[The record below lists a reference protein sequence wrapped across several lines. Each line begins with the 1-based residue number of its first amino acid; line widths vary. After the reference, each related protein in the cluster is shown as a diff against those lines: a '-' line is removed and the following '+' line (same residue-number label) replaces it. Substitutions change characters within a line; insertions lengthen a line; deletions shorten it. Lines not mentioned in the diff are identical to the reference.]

1 MGELSRREFMRRTG
15 AGSAVLLG
23 APSLSALLA
32 ACGSGGGTSTGSQK
46 PSGEMTFLT
55 PPWGVTN
62 PDQLAKWQTE
72 KGITVT
78 TTNVPNEQVY
88 QKVQLG
94 LTSNSFVA
102 DAIFE
107 SEDAPSFLVAAGAMA
122 PLDDFIATD
131 AANLNADK
139 IAYFGEPDFKKDG
152 KTVGI
157 TSYIQNGMLD
167 YNSKKLADAG
177 FAEPPKT
184 WDEFRTQAQ
193 ALKDKGVD
201 NFPVAFAG
209 IFWSWHLI
217 AMSMGDEMFT
227 EDGQPTYNA
236 PDAPGRRAMAYLVE
250 LFDKELCSP
259 DLVNAG
265 DPHSSFLSGIG
276 TFHQSWLGAHAVMNN
291 PEISKQAP
299 DVKYALLPDEHW
311 VSLGNSAIGISKN
324 AKNPAAA
331 WEFCR
336 FYVGP
341 ENQRHLFDAFGLV
354 PSLKSVFEQINAEGK
369 NQQPELQAEQVK
381 FLRPLPRSVPYW
393 GPYTTR
399 MNDAIKRAILKQIT
413 PDAAVDEIAVGW
425 EELKAGG

>member
-1 MGELSRREFMRRTG
+1 MALSRREFMRRVG
-15 AGSAVLLG
+15 AGGALSLG
-23 APSLSALLA
+23 IPSFGAFLA
-32 ACGSGGGTSTGSQK
+32 ACGPGGGAPSGSQK

-62 PDQLAKWQTE
+62 PDQLAKWQTAT
-72 KGITVT
+72 GITVT

-122 PLDDFIATD
+122 PLDDLIAAEKETF
-131 AANLNADK
+131 NADK
-139 IAYFGEPDFKKDG
+139 IAYFGEPDFRKDG
-152 KTVGI
+152 KIVGI
-157 TSYIQNGMLD
+157 TAYIQNGMLD
-167 YNSKKLADAG
+167 YNEKKLNDAG
-177 FAEPPKT
+177 FAEPAKT
-184 WDEFRTQAQ
+184 WDEFMTQVEAI
-193 ALKDKGVD
+193 KKSGVD
-201 NFPVAFAG
+201 EFPVAFAG
-209 IFWSWHLI
+209 IFWSWHLL
-217 AMSMGDEMFT
+217 AMSMGDPMFT

-236 PDAPGRRAMAYLVE
+236 PNSQGRRAMAYLVE
-250 LFDKELCSP
+250 LFEKQLCSP

-276 TFHQSWLGAHAVMNN
+276 TYHQSWLGAHAVMNN
-291 PEISKQAP
+291 ADISKQAP
-299 DVKYALLPDEHW
+299 NVKYALLPDEHW
-311 VSLGNSAIGISKN
+311 VSLGNSAIGISKS
-324 AKNPAAA
+324 ARNPGAA
-331 WEFCR
+331 WEFCK
-336 FYVGP
+336 YYMGA

-354 PSLKSVFEQINAEGK
+354 PSLKSVFDQINSEGK

-381 FLRPLPRSVPYW
+381 FLRPLPRNVTYW

-413 PDAAVDEIAVGW
+413 ADEAVDDIAVGW